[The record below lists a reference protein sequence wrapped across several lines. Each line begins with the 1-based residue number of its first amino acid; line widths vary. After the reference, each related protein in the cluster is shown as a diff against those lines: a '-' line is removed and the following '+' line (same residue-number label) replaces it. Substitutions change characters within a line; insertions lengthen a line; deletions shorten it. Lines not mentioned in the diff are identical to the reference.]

1 MKCSRYTSKG
11 GIPNETKK
19 TLFALLLSTVL
30 ILGASITVFAN
41 SGSTLVNNNTIA
53 YGSSVT
59 ESTGTAFTTMAG
71 GLNSATV
78 SVSSTYHYHQNVT
91 YENYTSAPKSASG
104 AKNAVVDFSCGSSYS
119 TSYIYSTHNATVGDV
134 TMEQRTTSAS
144 N

>member
-1 MKCSRYTSKG
+1 MKLK
-11 GIPNETKK
+11 KK
-19 TLFALLLSTVL
+19 TLFALLLSTIL

-71 GLNSATV
+71 GSNSATV

-104 AKNAVVDFSCGSSYS
+104 AKNAVVDFSCGSAYS

>member
-1 MKCSRYTSKG
+1 
-11 GIPNETKK
+11 
-19 TLFALLLSTVL
+19 
-30 ILGASITVFAN
+30 LGASITVFAN

-71 GLNSATV
+71 GSNSATV

-104 AKNAVVDFSCGSSYS
+104 AKNAVVDFSCGSAYS

>member
-1 MKCSRYTSKG
+1 MKL
-11 GIPNETKK
+11 KK

-53 YGSSVT
+53 YGSVT

-104 AKNAVVDFSCGSSYS
+104 PKNAVVDFSCGSSYS